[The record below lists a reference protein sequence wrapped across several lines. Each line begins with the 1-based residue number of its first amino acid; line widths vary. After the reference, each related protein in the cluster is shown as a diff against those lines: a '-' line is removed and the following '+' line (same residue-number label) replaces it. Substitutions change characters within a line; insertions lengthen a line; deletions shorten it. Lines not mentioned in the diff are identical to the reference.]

1 MNIFDILGPVM
12 VGPSSSHTAGAA
24 RIGYITRKLLGSRPK
39 KARIGLSGS
48 FAATGRGHGTD
59 RALVAGL
66 LGMKPD
72 DMRIPDSFSV
82 AKQEGLE
89 FEIYNTQIKEA
100 HPNTALLDVE
110 GVDGKT
116 IVVQASS
123 LGGGR
128 IMLNELD
135 EITVNCTGAC
145 PTLIIRNEDSP
156 GQVAEVT
163 SVLYGKKVNIKDK
176 DVYMYVQKDTS
187 YEKGIFA
194 NSAVL
199 ILGCVFLS
207 GNLVFIAIADII
219 VKPITRLTNATK
231 ELSKGNYN
239 VRVNYVGDDEISK
252 LNQGFNQ
259 MAQQLAKQE
268 ETRQKFISDIS
279 HEFQTPLT
287 AIQGFANILKDEDLP
302 KSQRQKYADIIL
314 FHSKR
319 LSTLSKNML
328 QLTLLEREEVELE
341 YTTFSIVEQLS
352 RVISTQENQA
362 ILKDIEIVFEKPRK
376 DITINGDEQRL
387 EQVWINI
394 ISNAIKYTDNGGL
407 ITIKVKKTSKEVEV
421 SIEDT
426 GRGMSKEVISHI
438 FERFYREDKARS
450 VEGNGLGLSIV
461 KSIIDL
467 HHGNIDV
474 ISQVDVGSTFI
485 IKLPNE
491 RKTFDLKEKLSL
503 NRKD

>member
-1 MNIFDILGPVM
+1 MMKSIYGKLICGFL
-12 VGPSSSHTAGAA
+12 
-24 RIGYITRKLLGSRPK
+24 IT
-39 KARIGLSGS
+39 IV
-48 FAATGRGHGTD
+48 F
-59 RALVAGL
+59 
-66 LGMKPD
+66 
-72 DMRIPDSFSV
+72 SFSV
-82 AKQEGLE
+82 AGYVALRSN
-89 FEIYNTQIKEA
+89 YDQIEDMAK
-100 HPNTALLDVE
+100 
-110 GVDGKT
+110 
-116 IVVQASS
+116 
-123 LGGGR
+123 
-128 IMLNELD
+128 NELSATNEYVT
-135 EITVNCTGAC
+135 EILNILEDANISNTMNQYAISSKVNI
-145 PTLIIRNEDSP
+145 TLFSP
-156 GQVAEVT
+156 EYGYYQYGESQILPSKET
-163 SVLYGKKVNIKDK
+163 MQKYYYDKHKDNYYHQENSIQSYGKKVNIKDK

-187 YEKGIFA
+187 YEKSIFA

-328 QLTLLEREEVELE
+328 QLTLLEREEVELK

-376 DITINGDEQRL
+376 DILVNGDEQRL

-407 ITIKVKKTSKEVEV
+407 IIIKVKKTSKEVEV

-450 VEGNGLGLSIV
+450 IEGNGLGLSIV

>member
-1 MNIFDILGPVM
+1 MMKSIYGKLICGFL
-12 VGPSSSHTAGAA
+12 
-24 RIGYITRKLLGSRPK
+24 IT
-39 KARIGLSGS
+39 IV
-48 FAATGRGHGTD
+48 F
-59 RALVAGL
+59 
-66 LGMKPD
+66 
-72 DMRIPDSFSV
+72 SFSV
-82 AKQEGLE
+82 AGYVALRSN
-89 FEIYNTQIKEA
+89 YDQIEDMAK
-100 HPNTALLDVE
+100 
-110 GVDGKT
+110 
-116 IVVQASS
+116 
-123 LGGGR
+123 
-128 IMLNELD
+128 NELSATNEYVT
-135 EITVNCTGAC
+135 EILNILEDANISNTMNQYAISSKVNI
-145 PTLIIRNEDSP
+145 TLFSP
-156 GQVAEVT
+156 EYGYYQYGESQILPSKET
-163 SVLYGKKVNIKDK
+163 MQKYYYDKHKDNYYHQENSIQSYGKKVNIKDK

-187 YEKGIFA
+187 YEKSIFA

-376 DITINGDEQRL
+376 DILVNGDEQRL

-407 ITIKVKKTSKEVEV
+407 IIIKVKKTSKEVEV

-450 VEGNGLGLSIV
+450 IEGNGLGLSIV

-491 RKTFDLKEKLSL
+491 RKTFD
-503 NRKD
+503 

>member
-1 MNIFDILGPVM
+1 MMKSIYGKLICGFL
-12 VGPSSSHTAGAA
+12 
-24 RIGYITRKLLGSRPK
+24 IT
-39 KARIGLSGS
+39 IV
-48 FAATGRGHGTD
+48 F
-59 RALVAGL
+59 
-66 LGMKPD
+66 
-72 DMRIPDSFSV
+72 SFSV
-82 AKQEGLE
+82 AGYVALRSN
-89 FEIYNTQIKEA
+89 YDQIEDMAK
-100 HPNTALLDVE
+100 
-110 GVDGKT
+110 
-116 IVVQASS
+116 
-123 LGGGR
+123 
-128 IMLNELD
+128 NELSATNEYVT
-135 EITVNCTGAC
+135 EILNILEDANISNTMNQYAISSKVNI
-145 PTLIIRNEDSP
+145 TLFSP
-156 GQVAEVT
+156 EYGYYQYGESQILPSKKT
-163 SVLYGKKVNIKDK
+163 MQKYYYDKHKDNYYHQENSIQSYGKKVNIKDK

-187 YEKGIFA
+187 YEKSIFA

-376 DITINGDEQRL
+376 DILVNGDEQRL

-407 ITIKVKKTSKEVEV
+407 IIIKVKKTSKEVEV

-450 VEGNGLGLSIV
+450 IEGNGLGLSIV

>member
-1 MNIFDILGPVM
+1 MMKSIYGKLICGFL
-12 VGPSSSHTAGAA
+12 
-24 RIGYITRKLLGSRPK
+24 IT
-39 KARIGLSGS
+39 IV
-48 FAATGRGHGTD
+48 F
-59 RALVAGL
+59 
-66 LGMKPD
+66 
-72 DMRIPDSFSV
+72 SFSV
-82 AKQEGLE
+82 AGYVALRSN
-89 FEIYNTQIKEA
+89 YDQIEDMAK
-100 HPNTALLDVE
+100 
-110 GVDGKT
+110 
-116 IVVQASS
+116 
-123 LGGGR
+123 
-128 IMLNELD
+128 NELNATSEYVVGILNNLEDVNINNIMNQYVISSEVNITLFSPSYGYYTYGDNKYAPSKETMTKYYYD
-135 EITVNCTGAC
+135 ESKNGYYDERKNIQ
-145 PTLIIRNEDSP
+145 S
-156 GQVAEVT
+156 
-163 SVLYGKKVNIKDK
+163 YGSKTNIKDM
-176 DVYMYVQKDTS
+176 DVYVYVQKDTS
-187 YEKGIFA
+187 YEKSIFA

-207 GNLVFIAIADII
+207 GNIVFIAIADII

-239 VRVNYVGDDEISK
+239 VRVNYVGDDEISR

-287 AIQGFANILKDEDLP
+287 AIQGFANILKEEDLP
-302 KSQRQKYADIIL
+302 KEQRQKYADIIL

-328 QLTLLEREEVELE
+328 QLTLLEREEVDLE
-341 YTTFSIVEQLS
+341 FTTFSIVEQLT

-362 ILKDIEIVFEKPRK
+362 ILKDIEIEFEKPRK
-376 DITINGDEQRL
+376 NIMVYGDEQRL

-394 ISNAIKYTDNGGL
+394 ISNAIKYTDKGGL
-407 ITIKVKKTSKEVEV
+407 ITIRIKKTSRDVEV

-426 GRGMSKEVISHI
+426 GHGMSKEVISHI
-438 FERFYREDKARS
+438 FERFYREEKARS

-467 HHGNIDV
+467 HHGKIDV

-485 IKLPNE
+485 IKLPGE
-491 RKTFDLKEKLSL
+491 RKSFDLKEKLSL

>member
-1 MNIFDILGPVM
+1 
-12 VGPSSSHTAGAA
+12 
-24 RIGYITRKLLGSRPK
+24 
-39 KARIGLSGS
+39 
-48 FAATGRGHGTD
+48 
-59 RALVAGL
+59 
-66 LGMKPD
+66 
-72 DMRIPDSFSV
+72 
-82 AKQEGLE
+82 
-89 FEIYNTQIKEA
+89 
-100 HPNTALLDVE
+100 
-110 GVDGKT
+110 
-116 IVVQASS
+116 
-123 LGGGR
+123 
-128 IMLNELD
+128 
-135 EITVNCTGAC
+135 
-145 PTLIIRNEDSP
+145 
-156 GQVAEVT
+156 
-163 SVLYGKKVNIKDK
+163 
-176 DVYMYVQKDTS
+176 
-187 YEKGIFA
+187 
-194 NSAVL
+194 
-199 ILGCVFLS
+199 
-207 GNLVFIAIADII
+207 
-219 VKPITRLTNATK
+219 
-231 ELSKGNYN
+231 
-239 VRVNYVGDDEISK
+239 
-252 LNQGFNQ
+252 

-314 FHSKR
+314 FHSKL

-376 DITINGDEQRL
+376 DITVNGDEQRL